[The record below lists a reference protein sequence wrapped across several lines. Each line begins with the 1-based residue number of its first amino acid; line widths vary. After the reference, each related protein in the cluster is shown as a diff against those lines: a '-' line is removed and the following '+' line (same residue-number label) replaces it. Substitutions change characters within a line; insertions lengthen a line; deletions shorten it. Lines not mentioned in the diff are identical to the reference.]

1 MWLICMAPKITAAAW
16 VGGEDRSILLV
27 QLGMGAGGNMSLP
40 IYAEFM
46 QRVYADSTL
55 GITQEDEFVKPLD
68 FYVDLDCPD
77 IMEADSNSNFE
88 DF

>member
-1 MWLICMAPKITAAAW
+1 MA
-16 VGGEDRSILLV
+16 
-27 QLGMGAGGNMSLP
+27 MP

-46 QRVYADSTL
+46 TRVYADSTL
-55 GITQEDEFVKPLD
+55 GITQEDEFERPMD

-77 IMEADSNSNFE
+77 ILPPSSTSEFE